1 MPSARSALTTRALAG
16 AYTGGDRAHVA
27 IRLRLCPFGAIDALV
42 PDTGQILD
50 IACGHGHLA
59 LLLASG
65 APGRRVRGVDIDDR
79 KIAAAADA
87 RDRLGIDAEQV
98 SFSVVAADWLPA
110 GLFDAVTIVD
120 AAYLLGIDAAERL
133 VRAAAQALAPGGV
146 LLVKEMDM
154 DRRAKAVVAR
164 SGELVMT
171 RLAGITASAAGR
183 IDFIAPARIEA
194 WMQDEG
200 LATTAERWDRGY
212 PVPHHAVY
220 GRRPAAQ
227 G

>member
-1 MPSARSALTTRALAG
+1 MPSARSGLTTRALAG

-27 IRLRLCPFGAIDALV
+27 IRLWLCPFGAIDALV
-42 PDTGQILD
+42 PEAGQILD

-87 RDRLGIDAEQV
+87 RDRLGIDAERV
-98 SFSVVAADWLPA
+98 SFSVVAADWLP
-110 GLFDAVTIVD
+110 GGSFDAVTIVD
-120 AAYLLGIDAAERL
+120 AAYLLGVDAAERL
-133 VRAAAQALAPGGV
+133 VRASAQALAPGGV

-154 DRRAKAVVAR
+154 GRRAKALVAR

-171 RLAGITASAAGR
+171 RLTRITASSTGDLA
-183 IDFIAPARIEA
+183 FIPPADLAA
-194 WMQDEG
+194 WMRDEG
-200 LATTAERWDRGY
+200 LTVTSERWDRGY
-212 PVPHHAVY
+212 VVPHHAVL
-220 GRRPAAQ
+220 GRRRPRRR
-227 G
+227 